1 MSDLRVDFDTTDRA
15 ETRQGHD
22 ALIAWS
28 PDLSVSSPT
37 LDLHHQ
43 ILVGCLNRM
52 ILLQGNWRDCLP
64 AVRRELAL
72 VMNYCRI
79 HFFIEE
85 AAMKLAQ
92 VPDETVQEHTAIHR
106 RIVGKMSDAVGAFK
120 SDPLGF
126 PFDETLR
133 FLNMW
138 LVRHIQDE
146 DKKHYAEALRAFH
159 GVEVDLRKYKYAQ
172 ISRKLKL
179 KEDPTRTAAAGDTLS
194 GRWVSIIES
203 NMERRAFMARVFQD
217 QGMRVSQANNVL
229 DAPVLI
235 DANMPEVVFL
245 DWSMR
250 DALPFAREL
259 YSKRNAAV
267 VASYFGDPMEIIDQ
281 CDLEGVANI
290 LAHPASAVDII
301 SVTRETLDALVP
313 LRALVLERLEG

>member
-15 ETRQGHD
+15 ETRPGHE
-22 ALIAWS
+22 ALVAWT
-28 PDLSVSSPT
+28 PDLSVNSPT

-43 ILVGCLNRM
+43 ILLGCLNRM
-52 ILLQGNWRDCLP
+52 ILLQANWTDCLP

-85 AAMKLAQ
+85 AAMKLAR
-92 VPDETVQEHTAIHR
+92 VPDETVKEHTAIHR
-106 RIVGKMSDAVGAFK
+106 KIVGKMSEAVGAFK

-126 PFDETLR
+126 PFDATLR
-133 FLNMW
+133 FLHMW

-146 DKKHYAEALRAFH
+146 DKTHYGEALRAFH
-159 GVEVDLRKYKYAQ
+159 GVEVELRKYKYAE

-179 KEDPTRTAAAGDTLS
+179 REDPTRAAAAGDSLS

-217 QGMRVSQANNVL
+217 QGMRVSQANSVL
-229 DAPVLI
+229 DAPALI

-267 VASYFGDPMEIIDQ
+267 VASYFGDPMDVIDQ
-281 CDLEGVANI
+281 CDREGVANI
-290 LAHPASAVDII
+290 LAHPASAIDII

-313 LRALVLERLEG
+313 LRALVLERLEA